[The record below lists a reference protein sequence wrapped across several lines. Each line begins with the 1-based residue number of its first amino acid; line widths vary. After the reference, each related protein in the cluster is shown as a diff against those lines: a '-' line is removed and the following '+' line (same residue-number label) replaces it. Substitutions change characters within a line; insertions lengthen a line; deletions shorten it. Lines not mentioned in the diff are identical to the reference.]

1 METIKKQIETIL
13 NDTLSGFYT
22 TVETRK
28 YHFGHVT
35 GNNEYLKI
43 NIATSSYQINNVS
56 GQYYNNI
63 SLCLSENLELK
74 FQVFGG
80 NGGQCFYRSIDPNNP
95 KEKYYALQRVK
106 IPFRTPANNETA
118 VLKAFKNVCIR
129 YKQLLKET
137 FENGL
142 LRSENLEQT
151 KKLIYNN

>member
-22 TVETRK
+22 TVENRK
-28 YHFGHVT
+28 YHFG
-35 GNNEYLKI
+35 NEQYLKI
-43 NIATSSYQINNVS
+43 NIATSNYQINNVS
-56 GQYYNNI
+56 GQFYNNI
-63 SLCLSENLELK
+63 SLSLSDNLELK

-95 KEKYYALQRVK
+95 KEKYYALQSVK

-137 FENGL
+137 LENGL
-142 LRSENLEQT
+142 LRSENLEHT

>member
-1 METIKKQIETIL
+1 MELIKKQIESIL

-28 YHFGHVT
+28 YHFG
-35 GNNEYLKI
+35 NEQYLKI
-43 NIATSSYQINNVS
+43 NIATSDFWINNVQ
-56 GQYYNNI
+56 GQTYNNI
-63 SLCLSENLELK
+63 SLSLSQDLELK
-74 FQVFGG
+74 FQIFGG

-95 KEKYYALQRVK
+95 KEKYYALKGVK

-137 FENGL
+137 YESGL
-142 LRSENLEQT
+142 LRSDNLEQT

>member
-1 METIKKQIETIL
+1 MELIKKQIEIIL
-13 NDTLSGFYT
+13 NDTLNGFYT

-28 YHFGHVT
+28 YHFD
-35 GNNEYLKI
+35 NEQYLKI
-43 NIATSSYQINNVS
+43 NIATSDFWINNVE
-56 GQYYNNI
+56 GQTYNNI
-63 SLCLSENLELK
+63 SLSLSQDLELK

-95 KEKYYALQRVK
+95 KEKYYALQGVK
-106 IPFRTPANNETA
+106 IPFRTPANNEKA

-137 FENGL
+137 YENGL
-142 LRSENLEQT
+142 LRSDNLEQT